1 MTQTLLCRILL
12 GAGALL
18 AVYGA
23 LRWWH
28 GERVFARM
36 RPTTC
41 RLVVKSVESRLLI
54 MRSTRRTLPGR
65 ARLRY
70 RDEAR
75 MVFAHDVDGQKYTFR
90 EDFNADEM
98 PLADYEE
105 GEAYPC
111 RYDPQDPTHATI
123 TPAFDREEVQTVLV
137 VAAFLTI
144 LGILMPRLW
153 RQAAAGYAQMRDRV
167 W

>member
-1 MTQTLLCRILL
+1 MTQTLLRRILL

-18 AVYGA
+18 AASGA
-23 LRWWH
+23 LWWWH

-41 RLVVKSVESRLLI
+41 RLVVKSVESRLLVRGSSRRI
-54 MRSTRRTLPGR
+54 GSRS
-65 ARLRY
+65 RLRY

-75 MVFAHDVDGQKYTFR
+75 MVFAHVVEGRKYTFR
-90 EDFNADEM
+90 EDFNADQM

-105 GEAYPC
+105 GKAYPC
-111 RYDPQDPTHATI
+111 RYDPQDPGRATI
-123 TPAFDREEVQTVLV
+123 TTTFDREAVKTVLM
-137 VAAFLTI
+137 VAAFLI
-144 LGILMPRLW
+144 VLGIMMPQLW
-153 RQAAAGYAQMRDRV
+153 RQAAAGVAQMRERV